1 MESATTAPQ
10 DRHSERPER
19 YKGEAIARAVRAL
32 ALLSEEPGLCL
43 AELAARTG
51 VPKAT
56 LAGILNTLVAHD
68 WLFLDSSRLYRLGYA
83 WLRFADARRGQ
94 SSIRERAL
102 PIMRRIR
109 DALDETLIL
118 SLKVGDRR
126 VHLDYIES
134 TQSVRRVAQ
143 PGQEAPLHVGAAG
156 LVLLAGLDEA
166 EIEAYLA
173 RAQGAV
179 DAAAVRRAVTE
190 VKRGGYAVAAGTV
203 NADTAA
209 VAAPVRAY
217 NGEIVA
223 SLAVSCPRD
232 RFTEELRKA
241 CIAAVTEGALTLSRA
256 LGFPA

>member
-1 MESATTAPQ
+1 MESAPTAPTAPP
-10 DRHSERPER
+10 ERPPER

-32 ALLSEEPGLCL
+32 AALAEEPGLGL

-68 WLFLDSSRLYRLGYA
+68 WLSVATSKGYRLGYA
-83 WLRFADARRGQ
+83 WLRFADARRSQ

-102 PIMRRIR
+102 PVMRRIR
-109 DALDETLIL
+109 DALDETVIL

-134 TQSVRRVAQ
+134 TQSVRRIAQ

-156 LVLLAGLDEA
+156 LVLLAGLGETG
-166 EIEAYLA
+166 IEAYLA
-173 RAQGAV
+173 RATEAV
-179 DAAAVRRAVTE
+179 DAAAVRRAVAE
-190 VKRGGYAVAAGTV
+190 VKRDGYAAAAGTV
-203 NADTAA
+203 NPDTAA

-217 NGEIVA
+217 SGETVA

-241 CIAAVTEGALTLSRA
+241 CIAAVTEGARTLSRA
-256 LGFPA
+256 LGFAA